1 MPSYNWMHND
11 PKRYI
16 SHSYNVNHTYPVNTS
31 GQNESDALLSIPLP
45 NEREAS
51 VEVADLPTEN
61 TSNIEETV
69 EDTKDTDSGV
79 RAVKPKGRTRRGIP
93 PISYFFQYIQ
103 KHITLED
110 IILVALIIILLNEA
124 IDDDILLVIL
134 IYILLF

>member
-16 SHSYNVNHTYPVNTS
+16 SHSYSADPTYPVNTS
-31 GQNESDALLSIPLP
+31 GQNESCALFSIPLP

-51 VEVADLPTEN
+51 VEVADLPVEN
-61 TSNIEETV
+61 TSDPGETA

-79 RAVKPKGRTRRGIP
+79 RAVKPKGSTKRGIT